1 MDAERRAAPAWGLGD
16 AAAGFLVGLL
26 ASGLVAGTW
35 AAVSGS
41 TRVTLGALAA
51 SQAGLWVGLLG
62 APVLASRRK
71 GTGDLGRDFGL
82 RARWSDTVLGVPVC
96 VLCQLVLVPLIYLP
110 LHDLVSRK
118 ELEAPVRRVTNRAHG
133 VGFFV
138 LAVVLGGYACFGL
151 IGATLF
157 GIGVGLAGE
166 LAAGW
171 LELKRAS
178 PMPAP
183 AYLFAKCAS
192 AVAFGLAHFEPLQLP
207 ALVALGVVLAVLAL
221 RTGRLGP
228 GVFAHAAFNAV
239 TIIALALQR

>member
-1 MDAERRAAPAWGLGD
+1 MEVERGAAPSWGLGD

-62 APVLASRRK
+62 APVLATRRK

-82 RARWSDTVLGVPVC
+82 SVRWSDTVLGVPVGI
-96 VLCQLVLVPLIYLP
+96 LCQLVLVPLIYLP
-110 LHDLVSRK
+110 LQDLVSRK

-138 LAVVLGGYACFGL
+138 LAVVVIVGAPVVEELFFRGLVLRSLQRRFGE
-151 IGATLF
+151 GWA
-157 GIGVGLAGE
+157 VAG
-166 LAAGW
+166 
-171 LELKRAS
+171 
-178 PMPAP
+178 
-183 AYLFAKCAS
+183 S

-228 GVFAHAAFNAV
+228 GMFAHAAFNAV